1 MWNGYKRKIIFIL
14 VVFIIYKISWIL
26 VFIDDILNMV
36 KCDFFFILMIEKYV
50 IKMVYCVF
58 SLK

>member
-36 KCDFFFILMIEKYV
+36 KCDFFFYIDDRKI
-50 IKMVYCVF
+50 CD
-58 SLK
+58 

>member
-36 KCDFFFILMIEKYV
+36 KYDFFFLVMIENYV